1 MNRIREHRK
10 IDMGCTPCS
19 SAARQGSPLH
29 FCQSVL
35 FSRVP
40 AVTPKV
46 WRVLLVDD
54 DPLVA
59 DSIRRMLEFDQRQVH
74 SVGNG
79 ADALAVCEQ
88 ENFHVVILDYLM
100 PVMKGDELAV
110 ALKERHPDLPIIMIT
125 ADAEKLDPS
134 APRPQGVDIL
144 MGKPFRFDELR
155 NAVTR
160 LVLKT

>member
-1 MNRIREHRK
+1 
-10 IDMGCTPCS
+10 
-19 SAARQGSPLH
+19 
-29 FCQSVL
+29 VL